1 MKDYM
6 TYKDFIG
13 SVHYNSSDEVFYGK
27 IEEIDDLVTF
37 EGKSVSELK
46 KSFQEG
52 VDDYILICQQAKKP
66 MLKSFKGSFNVRI
79 NPELHRKAYRQS
91 ILKGMSLNQ
100 LVQTA
105 IEKEIGEYKNTK
117 ATA

>member
-1 MKDYM
+1 MVF
-6 TYKDFIG
+6 KDFIG

-37 EGKSVSELK
+37 EGKSVNELK

-52 VDDYILICQQAKKP
+52 VNDYIEICEKTKKP

-91 ILKGMSLNQ
+91 IIKGMSLNQ

-105 IEKEIGEYKNTK
+105 IEKELGEFHESKVSG
-117 ATA
+117 